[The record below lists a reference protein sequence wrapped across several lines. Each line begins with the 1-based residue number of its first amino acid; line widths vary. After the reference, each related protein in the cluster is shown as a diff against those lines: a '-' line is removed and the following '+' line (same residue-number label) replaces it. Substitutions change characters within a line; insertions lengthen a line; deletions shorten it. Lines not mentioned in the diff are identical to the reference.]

1 MRTFL
6 QRAFLG
12 LFLLSLPALSFAAT
26 CTPDPATGL
35 QCPLDETSFSGPEF
49 ITGLI
54 NKVSNW
60 LFTFLLVLAVTF
72 IVIAAYKYL
81 FSGGSEESVSAAHKM
96 MLYAAVAVA
105 VALLSRGFVVVVRSL
120 VGASAGGAPQAPEP
134 GHHAVLGVV
143 VHVHVDAS
151 RERLPVEDQGER
163 AGQGVV
169 PGQPVLRHPRLHRR
183 QAEVRDS

>member
-120 VGASAGGAPQAPEP
+120 VGASAGPSTSGGSTTP
-134 GHHAVLGVV
+134 GTTGTTTNP
-143 VHVHVDAS
+143 
-151 RERLPVEDQGER
+151 LPVNYRIVDNSNNTSF
-163 AGQGVV
+163 VYST
-169 PGQPVLRHPRLHRR
+169 
-183 QAEVRDS
+183 VRPKCHST